1 MQGISVLMVVGMI
14 TIMPVVVAPSDAQQL
29 TILACS
35 NDYDFLFFH
44 LELNLAGYHLSTQQN

>member
-1 MQGISVLMVVGMI
+1 MLMVVGMI
-14 TIMPVVVAPSDAQQL
+14 TIMLVVVAPSDAQQL